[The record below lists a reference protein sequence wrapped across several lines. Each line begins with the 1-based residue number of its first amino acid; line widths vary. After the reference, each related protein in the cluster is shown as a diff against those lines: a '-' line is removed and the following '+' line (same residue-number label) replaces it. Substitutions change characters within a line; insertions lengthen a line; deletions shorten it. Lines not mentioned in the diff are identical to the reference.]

1 MLVTKKVMVNSLLVS
16 VFAMASIS
24 MAQAAGETITPV
36 KAEPKMK
43 VEQVMPKTEKST
55 LVQKTAVT
63 EGKHSHMAKQEKS
76 IKHHVLAKKESKKV
90 GHKQPIH
97 ETAKEKIPA

>member
-1 MLVTKKVMVNSLLVS
+1 MLVNKKVMVNSLLVS

-55 LVQKTAVT
+55 LVQKTVA
-63 EGKHSHMAKQEKS
+63 EEKHSHMAKQEKS
-76 IKHHVLAKKESKKV
+76 IKHHVLAKKGSKKV